1 MNFKTLK
8 KLMSAILSVGI
19 LAGSTAAVKA
29 EGWEEY
35 PAETW
40 TDEYNNWQGYQ
51 AYNPY
56 FGGYSNC
63 TWSAWQIT
71 YERTGIALPD
81 FGRAGNWMNA
91 AASMGYTVSNV
102 PVANSIVVWS
112 NHVGF
117 VSEVSEVGSM
127 VYIIEG
133 GYCGGYHEGWFPAY
147 YSRSRQAL
155 YGYIYLW

>member
-1 MNFKTLK
+1 MNMKTLK
-8 KLMSAILSVGI
+8 KLICAILT
-19 LAGSTAAVKA
+19 AGTVMTSFAVVKA
-29 EGWEEY
+29 DEWEEY
-35 PAETW
+35 SYTAEETW
-40 TDEYNNWQGYQ
+40 SYQ

-56 FGGYSNC
+56 YGGYANC
-63 TWSAWQIT
+63 TWSAWQIA
-71 YERTGIALPD
+71 YETTGIALPA

-102 PVANSIVVWS
+102 PAVNSIVVWS

-117 VSEVSEVGSM
+117 VSAVSEDGSM
-127 VYIIEG
+127 VYIREG

-155 YGYIYLW
+155 YGYIYLY

>member
-8 KLMSAILSVGI
+8 KLMSAILTAGI
-19 LAGSTAAVKA
+19 LMGTTAAVKA
-29 EGWEEY
+29 EEWVDPYGES
-35 PAETW
+35 AESW
-40 TDEYNNWQGYQ
+40 GVQ

-56 FGGYSNC
+56 FGGYRNC

-91 AASMGYTVSNV
+91 AASMGYAVSNV

-117 VSEVSEVGSM
+117 VSEVSEDGSM